1 MPRDWEKTRNRP
13 WLGAQQYIE
22 SHSYRCGSCGFDVAS
37 NLGWSTEQN
46 AAYVRLCPQC
56 NVPTFFSAYGL
67 QSPGPLLGSNVT
79 GLQDDIEDL
88 YNEARASMSVDAF
101 TGAVMLCR
109 KILMN
114 VSVEKGAKEG
124 LNFAQYVQWLVDEGY
139 APRGSEGWVKYIKDR
154 GNEANHEIAPKTRED
169 ATAVLTLTEMLLR
182 NIFEL
187 PESIPTDP
195 GASP

>member
-1 MPRDWEKTRNRP
+1 MPRDWRKTRNRP
-13 WLGAQQYIE
+13 WLGVQFVE
-22 SHSYRCGSCGFDVAS
+22 SNNYRCGSCGLDVAS
-37 NLGWSTEQN
+37 NSGWFTDEN
-46 AAYVRLCPQC
+46 TAYVRLCPQC
-56 NVPTFFSAYGL
+56 NVPTFFSAHGL

-79 GLQDDIEDL
+79 GLQDDIEGL
-88 YNEARASMSVDAF
+88 YNEARASISVDAV

-114 VSVEKGAKEG
+114 VSVDKGAGED
-124 LNFAQYVQWLVDEGY
+124 LRFAEYVQWLVDEGY

-154 GNEANHEIAPKTRED
+154 GNEANHEIAPMTKED

-187 PESIPTDP
+187 PKSIPTDS
-195 GASP
+195 GGSP

>member
-1 MPRDWEKTRNRP
+1 MPMDWSATSSDP
-13 WLGAQQYIE
+13 WDPKEVE
-22 SHSYRCGSCGFDVAS
+22 SHNYRCGNCGLDVAS
-37 NLGWSTEQN
+37 NAGWRTIRR
-46 AAYVRLCPQC
+46 AAHIRLCPQC
-56 NVPTFFSAYGL
+56 NVPTFFSARGH
-67 QSPGPLLGSNVT
+67 QVPGPLLGSNVT
-79 GLQDDIEDL
+79 GLEDHIQGL
-88 YNEARASMSVDAF
+88 YNEARASLSVNAF
-101 TGAVMLCR
+101 TGSVMLCR

-154 GNEANHEIAPKTRED
+154 GNEANHEIAPKTKKD

-187 PESIPTDP
+187 PESIPADP